1 MRRLFVHGRLTD
13 RGGADRWLWGVLRR
27 LEGPRRLL
35 VGSIDREAPAEV
47 RAAAGEVVRVKELD
61 RSGLSGP
68 PGPGLRR
75 VLAAAIEAFSPDV
88 IISNDLVDP
97 TVMGLL
103 AEAAPW
109 WAMVQDH
116 RAFCPGMGKWHAEQ
130 RVCAETMGAACAA
143 CLPDPD
149 YGPRMRALT
158 EARRDALRRATGV
171 TVLSQAM
178 RQELLAVGLEPARV
192 VVVPPFVDGLP
203 ALSPGPLTHHLF
215 AGRLTAHKGVRQALA
230 AAAQTRL
237 PLRVVGAGP
246 LADEVRAAGIAVE
259 WVDRAGLAQALSG
272 AASLWLPS
280 LWAEPFGIIG
290 LEALSAGV
298 PVIGSA
304 VGGVGDW
311 LDDRVGCLVPPG
323 DVGALVAAARR
334 LEDDP
339 SLCRRLG
346 AAGAAR
352 VAEGFEPAR
361 IVTVLQSCWRVN
373 ATSSTAPTG

>member
-27 LEGPRRLL
+27 LPGPRRLL
-35 VGSIDREAPAEV
+35 VGSIDRQAPAEV
-47 RAAAGEVVRVKELD
+47 VAAAGEVVRVKELD
-61 RSGLSGP
+61 RGGLSGP
-68 PGPGLRR
+68 PGPGLRAA
-75 VLAAAIEAFSPDV
+75 LQAAIADFAPEV

-116 RAFCPGMGKWHAEQ
+116 RAFCPGMGKWHVEERA
-130 RVCAETMGAACAA
+130 CAKAMGPACAA

-158 EARRDALRRATGV
+158 EARRDALLRATGV
-171 TVLSQAM
+171 TVLSRAM
-178 RQELLAVGLEPARV
+178 REELVAVGLDPARV

-203 ALSPGPLTHHLF
+203 ALSPAPATHHLF
-215 AGRLTAHKGVRQALA
+215 AGRLTLHKGVRVALA
-230 AAAQTRL
+230 AARLTRL

-259 WVDRAGLAQALSG
+259 WVDREGLAQALCG

-339 SLCRRLG
+339 SLGRRLG
-346 AAGAAR
+346 AAGQAR
-352 VAEGFEPAR
+352 VAERFDPAR
-361 IVTVLQSCWRVN
+361 IVAALQSCWTPGS
-373 ATSSTAPTG
+373 TSATAPTG